1 MKKAI
6 FIFFVGLLAL
16 VQTQV
21 VSARG
26 FPDFTQLVEDIQP
39 SVVSIKVDVR
49 KRGRGIGKAGG
60 SGFIIDSEGHI
71 LTNHHVVD
79 NSERVTVK
87 LANGRSF
94 PAKIIG
100 GDLYTDV
107 ALLKID
113 AKGQTLKPLKLG
125 QSASL
130 KVGEWVLAF
139 GAPFNLEQ
147 TVTAGIV
154 SAKGRGGVGSPFV
167 PFIQT
172 DVAINSGNSGGPLVN
187 LEGEVVGINSM
198 IYNPMIATG
207 LSFSI
212 PMDLAKSIS
221 EQLKKSGAVTRGYLG
236 VQYKAVNQEIAD
248 YFELDQV
255 AGALI
260 NYVQKDSPAAKAG
273 IKRGDIIT
281 KIAGNTIK
289 REQDLHYFIAQVAP
303 GETIELEGFR
313 DGKAKD
319 FKAKLVARDD
329 DLQASRALS
338 SDEDRLGIE
347 VKSLTQSIKQQIGVD
362 EGVIVTRVKAA
373 SPAQRAGLQRGDV
386 ISEINRNDIESV
398 RDYQRVMK
406 RLKSAKKMLLLVSNG
421 SGSDYRIV
429 YLDR

>member
-16 VQTQV
+16 VQTQS

-60 SGFIIDSEGHI
+60 SGFVIDSDGYI

-79 NSERVTVK
+79 KSDRVTVK
-87 LANGRSF
+87 LSNGRSF
-94 PAKIIG
+94 PAEIIG
-100 GDLYTDV
+100 SDLYTDV

-113 AKGQTLKPLKLG
+113 AKGQKLTPLKLG
-125 QSASL
+125 KSSSL

-187 LEGEVVGINSM
+187 LDGEVVGINSM

-221 EQLKKSGAVTRGYLG
+221 EQLKDSGAVTRGYLG

-260 NYVQKDSPAAKAG
+260 NYVQKDSPADKAG

-313 DGKAKD
+313 DGKSKD

-329 DLQASRALS
+329 DLPSSNAPS
-338 SDEDRLGIE
+338 SDEDRLGVE
-347 VKSLTQSIKQQIGVD
+347 VKDLTQSIKQQIGFD
-362 EGVIVTRVKAA
+362 EGVLVVQVKPG
-373 SPAQRAGLQRGDV
+373 SPAQRAGLKRGDV
-386 ISEINRNDIESV
+386 ISEVNRNNVKSV
-398 RDYQRVMK
+398 RDYNRVM
-406 RLKSAKKMLLLVSNG
+406 RGLKSTKKMLLLVSNA